1 MIIMINGLCGIG
13 KTTVATILQSK
24 IENSMIY
31 DPEEVGFMLRNIIT
45 NDVKLPEEKT
55 NDFQDLI
62 LWKKLTV
69 TVAEKLVN
77 TYHKTLIVPM
87 TICNHEYFSHIK
99 SGFESIDETFH
110 FCLLASEETV
120 HERLSKRGDEAGSWA
135 FQQTER
141 CLKAYNSDLNEFEK
155 VIYTDSLSVNQVC
168 DMIVSDINLP
178 SSDEEGVTK

>member
-1 MIIMINGLCGIG
+1 MIIMINGPFGVG
-13 KTTVATILQSK
+13 KTTVAELLHQK
-24 IENSMIY
+24 LKNSMIY

-45 NDVKLPEEKT
+45 DEVKLPKEKT
-55 NDFQDLI
+55 DDFQDLI
-62 LWKKLTV
+62 LWKELTV

-87 TICNHEYFSHIK
+87 TICNHECFSHIK

-141 CLKAYNSDLNEFEK
+141 CLNAYNADLSEFEK
-155 VIYTDSLSVNQVC
+155 VIYTDELTENEVCEAILSALT
-168 DMIVSDINLP
+168 SH
-178 SSDEEGVTK
+178 

>member
-1 MIIMINGLCGIG
+1 MIIMINGPFGIG
-13 KTTVATILQSK
+13 KTTIATMLQSK

-45 NDVKLPEEKT
+45 DEVKLPEEKT
-55 NDFQDLI
+55 DDFQDLI
-62 LWKKLTV
+62 LWKELTV

-87 TICNHEYFSHIK
+87 TICNYEYFSHIK
-99 SGFESIDETFH
+99 SGFESIDETYH

-120 HERLSKRGDEAGSWA
+120 HERLSKRGDEVDSWA

-141 CLKAYNSDLNEFEK
+141 CLKSYNEYLSGFEK
-155 VIYTDSLSVNQVC
+155 VIYTDELSEDEVC
-168 DMIVSDINLP
+168 EAILSALT
-178 SSDEEGVTK
+178 SH

>member
-1 MIIMINGLCGIG
+1 MIIMINGPFGVG
-13 KTTVATILQSK
+13 KTTIATMLQSK

-77 TYHKTLIVPM
+77 IYLY
-87 TICNHEYFSHIK
+87 YF
-99 SGFESIDETFH
+99 
-110 FCLLASEETV
+110 
-120 HERLSKRGDEAGSWA
+120 
-135 FQQTER
+135 
-141 CLKAYNSDLNEFEK
+141 
-155 VIYTDSLSVNQVC
+155 
-168 DMIVSDINLP
+168 MI
-178 SSDEEGVTK
+178 